1 LGEDLIAR
9 LRVFWIPILIGFGAF
24 FIVAGPHFLNPLNIA
39 WLSGGDSL
47 QHYLG
52 WAFFRNSPWEWPLG
66 LSPKYGMDFSNSI
79 VFTDSIPL
87 LAIPF
92 KAISPLLPDPFQYF
106 GFWGLGCFV
115 LQAWFAFKLLGL
127 ISSSSLLRALGS
139 IFFIFSPPLIFRM
152 GLHESLMG
160 HFLILAGLY
169 LNLRAQDKNQV
180 VWWILLLSVSALTH
194 FYFLV
199 MLLVL
204 WIADL
209 LGRALVK
216 KTASPKSIL
225 IEIGITIFILLLILW
240 QAGFFAVSSA
250 SGATR
255 GFGDFRT
262 NLLALF
268 NSRGWS
274 YWLKPINLH
283 DSVEA
288 ATGEGFQYLGA
299 GNLFLIL
306 CAIYVLIK
314 QKLSLQ
320 VVWQKYLFLLLS
332 LLAMALISF
341 SNHIGIGSWNFRIDL
356 PSPVLVLLSFV
367 RSSARLFWPFYYA
380 SIFLILYCIIKGYS
394 KKTTYLILVIGALFQ
409 IIDTSAGWRPMRK
422 IMNVPM
428 SSEFKSPLKNPF
440 WKAAGLHYQNV
451 VIDERPIFWETFG
464 VYAAQY
470 RLSTNMVHLS
480 RLDDDK
486 ANKAMEKLG
495 KEVNHGPLNA
505 NSLYIFRDWK
515 DSPRQVRF
523 DPKTDLLARIDG
535 FNVLAP
541 GWKVCA
547 NCPPLSSEKALREKL
562 TVSEASQLNQLAPEI
577 QLDEK
582 IVFSSQSRG
591 RDDFMLYGWGYGED
605 WGTWAVAPQSKL
617 IFNFPSSKPKKMVIN
632 AKVFLAPKHLQQE
645 IEVWGNGSL
654 LGKAILKKSDGN
666 QMELTLPDQV
676 MANPILNLEFRSIN
690 AVSPK
695 DIGLGTDERLLGI
708 GLQSIQFTR

>member
-1 LGEDLIAR
+1 MVKREVNLYLF
-9 LRVFWIPILIGFGAF
+9 LLPLLIGAAAF
-24 FIVAGPHFLNPLNIA
+24 FLIAGPHFLNPLNIA

-52 WAFFRNSPWEWPLG
+52 WAFFRNSPWDWPLG
-66 LSPKYGMDFSNSI
+66 LNPKYGMDFSNSI

-92 KAISPLLPDPFQYF
+92 KVISRFLSEPFQYF
-106 GFWGLGCFV
+106 GLWVLGCFV
-115 LQAWFAFKLLGL
+115 LQAWFAYKLVALV
-127 ISSSSLLRALGS
+127 SANSLVCALAT
-139 IFFIFSPPLIFRM
+139 FFFVFSPPLIFRM

-169 LNLRAQDKNQV
+169 LNLRAQDKNQA

-209 LGRALVK
+209 LGRTLVK
-216 KTASPKSIL
+216 KTASPKFIL
-225 IEIGITIFILLLILW
+225 IEIGITIFILLFTLW
-240 QAGFFAVSSA
+240 QAGFFAVSGA

-299 GNLFLIL
+299 GNLFLLL
-306 CAIYVLIK
+306 CAICALIK
-314 QKLSLQ
+314 RKLSLQ
-320 VVWQKYLFLLLS
+320 VVWQKYLFLLLA

-341 SNHIGIGSWNFRIDL
+341 SNHIGIGSWNFRLDL
-356 PSPVLVLLSFV
+356 PTPFLSVLSFV

-380 SIFLILYCIIKGYS
+380 SIFLILYWIIKGYS

-422 IMNVPM
+422 IMNVPI

-451 VIDERPIFWETFG
+451 VMNERPIFWETFG
-464 VYAAQY
+464 LYAAQY
-470 RLSTNMVHLS
+470 GLSTNMVHLA
-480 RLDDDK
+480 RLDDGK
-486 ANKAMEKLG
+486 ANKSMEKLR
-495 KEVNHGPLNA
+495 KEVNQGPLNV

-515 DSPRQVRF
+515 DSPQQIRF
-523 DPKTDLLARIDG
+523 DPKVDLLARIDG

-547 NCPPLSSEKALREKL
+547 NCPPRASEKALVEKL
-562 TVSEASQLNQLAPEI
+562 TASEASELNQLAPEI
-577 QLDEK
+577 SLGEK
-582 IVFSSQSRG
+582 IIFSSQGRG
-591 RDDFMLYGWGYGED
+591 RVDFMLEGWGYGEN
-605 WGTWAVAPQSKL
+605 WGTWAIAPQAKL

-632 AKVFLAPKHLQQE
+632 TKAFLAPKHLQQE

-654 LGKAILKKSDGN
+654 LGKAILKKSDAN
-666 QMELTLPDQV
+666 QIEVTLPDQV

-695 DIGLGTDERLLGI
+695 DMGLSADERLLGI